1 MEKPTEMDS
10 FIGRYDIER
19 RVVNGDN
26 GEPDIYEGYNRETG
40 DCVLLKIW
48 PRNEQVDDEDL
59 ISLWQNEIRQIQ
71 QLSEYPDASNYLL
84 TMHEAGSDAD
94 GFYLVLESDG
104 KLPLAWHE
112 SNQPK
117 RKTLS
122 LGHKVRKL
130 AWCNLARVAK
140 GLDILHS
147 RGLIHRNLDEG
158 SIYTEH
164 GNSADYQLGGF
175 EWNIRLNSYD
185 PTLQSKVNKND
196 EPEYHSFE
204 QDWISFGK
212 LALRIIGVDPSKVAQ
227 TPNMD
232 DESIGK
238 NLNESEKQLLRS
250 LLYPSITETL
260 DGDFINKNI
269 DQIISEYSSMSE
281 REVLS
286 LNLTYI
292 HNKIASQ
299 LSESIVDEGLT
310 YFDITNIDSLLDFL
324 NEDLLDAE
332 LLELRPIQQ
341 NSYRFALV
349 GNTNTYFLEKHSEHG
364 WQFPVLA
371 GIFNKSFPTKS
382 ILKRKTIPQRC
393 LRIITPRD
401 LNKNIIGLKSQ
412 ADNWDLMIDGNDSS
426 DSQDV
431 TKLYRDAFS
440 LLHIIE
446 GLQQAT
452 EIWSVTVSD
461 SQVRSDGKY
470 EYTLRHTEESS
481 RERLSNALE
490 IKPPID
496 RLLEAVEIPLE
507 KNEGWAATQE
517 GRLSVK
523 NEFHELIYIDT
534 INPDSVDPGFKFVC
548 GTQFSVGEKI
558 YLRTTNSLRG
568 TDLMMRRRDLI
579 QKLDEY
585 QGLIKTLSSPLIST
599 KNSYD
604 EPPILSSTSLD
615 ESKERAISEIFKV
628 LPIYLLQGPPGVGKT
643 FLVTELIKLCFQ
655 RHPSSRVIVSAQGHD
670 AVNNLMGRI
679 ISEFE
684 SLDENMRPLM
694 VRSKS
699 DRDTNTDERIQIR
712 SQAKAIVDNLIN
724 SELFIGA
731 PEALKE
737 KVHALEDKFKN
748 KEMSTSV
755 PDKAL
760 ESLIFRSANIVF
772 STTNSKDMS
781 ELVNSSSFFDWSI
794 VEEAGRATGSE
805 LLAPMMLS
813 HRRLLIGDPNQL
825 PSFGEDRVQRLL
837 KSPSNLKKALES
849 AQKLLSNS
857 FNDVSI
863 DDLLDTLNDQD
874 SSDTFVHVVSRMLTL
889 FSSLHRESFAMR
901 GSLPIAGRL
910 EEQHRMH
917 PDIAEMVSKI
927 FYDSSI
933 GTAQKCYDRENLP
946 SPFFF
951 KMCPELFK
959 APIVIVDMPF
969 MNRHKMQ
976 WAEEKAP
983 AHHNPSEVKVVIDI
997 LKNLRVSKKAEKPP
1011 SIAILSPYNEQ
1022 VSRLRRDIYVRMS
1035 DELSHL
1041 KYFENSTECVHTI
1054 DSFQGKESDIV
1065 IISLVRNNARS
1076 WKRGLG
1082 ILEDPRR
1089 MNVLLSRAKSKLIVV
1104 TSLEFLQ
1111 LRFTRGKH
1119 IEKSDDLFFLKQWL
1133 EFLEAKNNSHKLD
1146 SAAVSII
1153 PYDRLG
1159 GEQRK

>member
-10 FIGRYDIER
+10 FLGRYDIER
-19 RVVNGDN
+19 SVVNGDN
-26 GEPDIYEGYNRETG
+26 GEPDIHEGYNRETG
-40 DCVLLKIW
+40 DCVLLKSW

-59 ISLWQNEIRQIQ
+59 LSLWQNEIRQIQ
-71 QLSEYPDASNYLL
+71 QLSEYPGASDYLL
-84 TMHEAGSDAD
+84 TMHEAGSDAE

-104 KLPLAWHE
+104 KLPLAWHK

-117 RKTLS
+117 RKTLI

-164 GNSADYQLGGF
+164 GNSPDYQLGGF

-185 PTLQSKVNKND
+185 PTLQSKANKND
-196 EPEYHSFE
+196 ETEYHSFE

-212 LALRIIGVDPSKVAQ
+212 LALRIIGIDPSKVSQ

-232 DESIGK
+232 DGSIVK
-238 NLNESEKQLLRS
+238 KLNESEKQLLRS

-269 DQIISEYSSMSE
+269 DQIINEYSSMSE

-299 LSESIVDEGLT
+299 LSESIVNEGFT
-310 YFDITNIDSLLDFL
+310 YFDITNTDSLLDFL

-332 LLELRPIQQ
+332 LLELKPIQPK
-341 NSYRFALV
+341 SYRFALA
-349 GNTNTYFLEKHSEHG
+349 GNTNTYFLKEHSEHG

-371 GIFNKSFPTKS
+371 GMLNRSLSTKS
-382 ILKRKTIPQRC
+382 IVKRKTIPQRS
-393 LRIITPRD
+393 LRIVTPRD
-401 LNKNIIGLKSQ
+401 LNKNIVRLKSL
-412 ADNWDLMIDGNDSS
+412 ADNWELMIDGNDSS
-426 DSQDV
+426 NSQDV

-461 SQVRSDGKY
+461 SKVRGDGKY
-470 EYTLRHTEESS
+470 EYTLRHAEESS
-481 RERLSNALE
+481 REKLSDALG
-490 IKPPID
+490 IDPPIE
-496 RLLEAVEIPLE
+496 RLLEVVEIPLD

-523 NEFHELIYIDT
+523 NEPHELIYIKT
-534 INPDSVDPGFKFVC
+534 ISPDSEDPGFKFFC

-568 TDLMMRRRDLI
+568 TDLMKRRRDLI

-585 QGLIKTLSSPLIST
+585 QGLIETLSSPLISAR
-599 KNSYD
+599 NSYD
-604 EPPILSSTSLD
+604 EPPISSSTSLD
-615 ESKERAISEIFKV
+615 ESKERAISEIYKV

-643 FLVTELIKLCFQ
+643 FLVTELVKLCFQ
-655 RHPSSRVIVSAQGHD
+655 RLPSSRIIVSAQGHD

-684 SLDENMRPLM
+684 SVDEGIRPLM

-699 DRDTNTDERIQIR
+699 DRDTNADDRIQIR
-712 SQAKAIVDNLIN
+712 FQAKTIVDNLIK
-724 SELFIGA
+724 SELFSGA
-731 PEALKE
+731 PDVLKE
-737 KVHALEDKFKN
+737 KIRALDERINNN
-748 KEMSTSV
+748 KMSSSL
-755 PDKAL
+755 PDKGL

-772 STTNSKDMS
+772 STANSRDMS

-837 KSPSNLKKALES
+837 ESPVNLQNALES

-857 FNDVSI
+857 FNDVNI
-863 DDLLDTLNDQD
+863 DALLGTLNDQA
-874 SSDTFVHVVSRMLTL
+874 SSGTFVHVVSRMLTL
-889 FSSLHRESFAMR
+889 FSALHRETFAMR
-901 GSLPIAGRL
+901 KSLPVAGRL

-933 GTAQKCYDRENLP
+933 RTAQKCYDRENLP

-951 KMCPELFK
+951 KMHSGLFK
-959 APIVIVDMPF
+959 APIVIVDMPY
-969 MNRHKMQ
+969 MNKHKMQ
-976 WAEEKAP
+976 WAREKAP
-983 AHHNPSEVKVVIDI
+983 AHHNPSEVEVVSEI
-997 LKNLRVSKKAEKPP
+997 LKYLRASKNAEKPP

-1022 VSRLRRDIYVRMS
+1022 VSRLRRYIYERMNN
-1035 DELSHL
+1035 ELHHL
-1041 KYFENSTECVHTI
+1041 KYFENSNECVHTI
-1054 DSFQGKESDIV
+1054 DAFQGKESDIV
-1065 IISLVRNNARS
+1065 IISLVRNNTRS

-1082 ILEDPRR
+1082 ILRDPRR

-1104 TSLEFLQ
+1104 TSLEFFQ
-1111 LRFTRGKH
+1111 LRFTPGKH
-1119 IEKSDDLFFLKQWL
+1119 IGKSDDLFFLKQWL
-1133 EFLEAKNNSHKLD
+1133 EFLEAKSNSHQLD

-1153 PYDRLG
+1153 PYNRLG
-1159 GEQRK
+1159 LGCRK

>member
-1 MEKPTEMDS
+1 MDS
-10 FIGRYDIER
+10 FLGRYDIER
-19 RVVNGDN
+19 SVVNGNN
-26 GEPDIYEGYNRETG
+26 GEPDIHEGYNRETG

-48 PRNEQVDDEDL
+48 PRNDRVNDEDL
-59 ISLWQNEIRQIQ
+59 LSLWQNEIRQIQ
-71 QLSEYPDASNYLL
+71 QLSEYPGASDYLL
-84 TMHEAGSDAD
+84 TMHEAGSDAE

-104 KLPLAWHE
+104 KLPLAWHK
-112 SNQPK
+112 SNQLK
-117 RKTLS
+117 RKTLT

-130 AWCNLARVAK
+130 AWCNLSRVAK

-164 GNSADYQLGGF
+164 GNSPDYQLGGF

-185 PTLQSKVNKND
+185 PTLQSKGNKND
-196 EPEYHSFE
+196 ETKYHSFE

-212 LALRIIGVDPSKVAQ
+212 LALRSIGIDPSKFSQ

-232 DESIGK
+232 NGSIGK
-238 NLNESEKQLLRS
+238 KLNESEKQLLRG
-250 LLYPSITETL
+250 LLFPSITEPL
-260 DGDFINKNI
+260 DGDFIIKNI
-269 DQIISEYSSMSE
+269 DQIISEYSSLSE

-299 LSESIVDEGLT
+299 LSESIVNEGLT
-310 YFDITNIDSLLDFL
+310 YFDITNRDSLLDFL

-332 LLELRPIQQ
+332 LLELKPIQQ
-341 NSYRFALV
+341 KPYRFALA
-349 GNTNTYFLEKHSEHG
+349 GNTNTYFLEEHSEHG
-364 WQFPVLA
+364 WKFPVLA
-371 GIFNKSFPTKS
+371 GVLNKSLSDKS
-382 ILKRKTIPQRC
+382 ILKRKTVPQRS

-401 LNKNIIGLKSQ
+401 LNKNTLGLKSQ
-412 ADNWDLMIDGNDSS
+412 ADNWELMIDGDDSFEA
-426 DSQDV
+426 QDV

-452 EIWSVTVSD
+452 EIWSVTVSESRD
-461 SQVRSDGKY
+461 RNDGKY

-481 RERLSNALE
+481 REKLSDALG
-490 IKPPID
+490 IKPPVE
-496 RLLEAVEIPLE
+496 RLLEVVEIPLE
-507 KNEGWAATQE
+507 KNEGWAATRD

-523 NEFHELIYIDT
+523 NEPHELIYIET
-534 INPDSVDPGFKFVC
+534 ISPDSENPGFRFAC
-548 GTQFSVGEKI
+548 GAQFTLDEKI

-568 TDLMMRRRDLI
+568 TDLMKRRRDLI
-579 QKLDEY
+579 QKLDKY
-585 QGLIKTLSSPLIST
+585 QGLVKALSSPLIAA

-604 EPPILSSTSLD
+604 ELPISSLTSLD
-615 ESKERAISEIFKV
+615 ESKERAVSEILRV
-628 LPIYLLQGPPGVGKT
+628 LPIYFLQGPPGVGKT

-655 RHPSSRVIVSAQGHD
+655 RHPSSRIIVSAQGHD

-684 SLDENMRPLM
+684 SVDESMRPLM

-699 DRDTNTDERIQIR
+699 DRDTNADERIQIR
-712 SQAKAIVDNLIN
+712 SQAKTIVDNLIN
-724 SELFIGA
+724 SKLFIGA
-731 PEALKE
+731 PDALKE
-737 KVHALEDKFKN
+737 KVHALEEKFNNKN
-748 KEMSTSV
+748 MGSSI

-772 STTNSKDMS
+772 STANSRDMS

-837 KSPSNLKKALES
+837 ESPLNLQNALES

-857 FNDVSI
+857 FNDVNT
-863 DDLLDTLNDQD
+863 DVLLDMLNDQA
-874 SSDTFVHVVSRMLTL
+874 SSDTFVNVVSRMLTL
-889 FSSLHRESFAMR
+889 FSSLYQETFAKR
-901 GSLPIAGRL
+901 GSLPVAGRL

-917 PDIAEMVSKI
+917 PDIADMVSKI

-933 GTAQKCYDRENLP
+933 GTAKKCYDRESLP
-946 SPFFF
+946 STFFF
-951 KMCPELFK
+951 KMRSGLFK
-959 APIVIVDMPF
+959 APIVIVDLPY
-969 MNRHKMQ
+969 MNEHKMQ
-976 WAEEKAP
+976 WAGERAP
-983 AHHNPSEVKVVIDI
+983 AHHNPYEVNAVIEI
-997 LKNLRVSKKAEKPP
+997 LKNLRASKSAKKPP

-1022 VSRLRRDIYVRMS
+1022 VFRLRQDIYGRMS
-1035 DELSHL
+1035 NELSHL
-1041 KYFENSTECVHTI
+1041 KYFENCNECVHTI

-1065 IISLVRNNARS
+1065 IVSLVRNNTRS

-1082 ILEDPRR
+1082 ILGDPRR
-1089 MNVLLSRAKSKLIVV
+1089 MNVLLSRAKSKIIVV
-1104 TSLEFLQ
+1104 TSLKFLQ
-1111 LRFTRGKH
+1111 LRFTPGKH
-1119 IEKSDDLFFLKQWL
+1119 IEKGDDLFFLKHWL
-1133 EFLEAKNNSHKLD
+1133 EFLEAKSNSCQLD
-1146 SAAVSII
+1146 STAVSII
-1153 PYDRLG
+1153 PYARLG
-1159 GEQRK
+1159 LGRGRK